1 MVRSRDVVYPPE
13 GSGTSAVETWFNRLN
28 QRLQAL
34 AMTSGNAWEPGGR
47 DTPRPDMYQLYRAAD
62 RTSPPAPVIAQAG
75 GTRGLKPIVR
85 PPPDGAALR
94 LDRGGLAAST
104 SDAETQYG
112 SEPGAGD
119 RRAHCTHSDPAP
131 GRVGQR
137 PSVGAQGAAGEVRH
151 HVDGVHPAARFLA
164 QGEDPRL
171 VRDVVRL
178 RSEVEQHHAHGDAD
192 QVAMSG
198 AEHGEAD
205 QHGGDGDGVDTP
217 VAPRIGG
224 AANQG

>member
-85 PPPDGAALR
+85 PGTGRHLSAER
-94 LDRGGLAAST
+94 LDLPRVPGERGPARDGGARTTL
-104 SDAETQYG
+104 
-112 SEPGAGD
+112 PRLRGAGTSRLPRPWR
-119 RRAHCTHSDPAP
+119 RRAHAP
-131 GRVGQR
+131 GQGGEQALGCGD
-137 PSVGAQGAAGEVRH
+137 PLQPIAQAIRAAGPSGPGACAEESVNN
-151 HVDGVHPAARFLA
+151 VPG
-164 QGEDPRL
+164 
-171 VRDVVRL
+171 
-178 RSEVEQHHAHGDAD
+178 QH
-192 QVAMSG
+192 S
-198 AEHGEAD
+198 
-205 QHGGDGDGVDTP
+205 
-217 VAPRIGG
+217 
-224 AANQG
+224 